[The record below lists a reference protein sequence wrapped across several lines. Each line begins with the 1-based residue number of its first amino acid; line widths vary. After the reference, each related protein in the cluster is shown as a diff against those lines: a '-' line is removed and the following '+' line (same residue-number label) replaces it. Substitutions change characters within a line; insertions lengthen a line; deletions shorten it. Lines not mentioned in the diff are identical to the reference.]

1 MPDALGFAL
10 NQILAPRRRFDGFA
24 ALARGLG
31 MDAVEIRN
39 DLPGVEIA
47 DATPAARVRDEAE
60 AAGVAILSINALQR
74 FNLWDRAREAE
85 AAALAAYARDC
96 GARALV
102 LCPLNARDDR
112 RGEAERRADL
122 ELALAAL
129 EPVLLDHELTGLVE
143 PLGFEESSLR
153 LKRTALDAVDAVD
166 GGRAFAVLHDTFHHH
181 LAGEAEM
188 FPERTGLVHISGVE
202 EPGLDR
208 AAMRDGH
215 RVLVGG
221 GDRLGNLEQ
230 IRALRRGGYAG
241 PLSFEAFARSVQDMG
256 DPAPALRDSMAFIR
270 AGLSEQ
276 ASEQARAPAA

>member
-10 NQILAPRRRFDGFA
+10 NHIAAPHRRFSEFA

-31 MDAVEIRN
+31 VDAVEIRN

-47 DATPAARVRDEAE
+47 DATPATRVRAEAE
-60 AAGVAILSINALQR
+60 AAGMAILSINALQR
-74 FNLWDRAREAE
+74 FNLWDPAREAE

-122 ELALAAL
+122 ERALAAL
-129 EPVLLDHELTGLVE
+129 GPVLRDHGLTGLIE

-153 LKRTALDAVDAVD
+153 FKRTALDAVDAVD
-166 GGRAFAVLHDTFHHH
+166 GGRVFALVHDTFHHH

-202 EPGLDR
+202 EPGLGR
-208 AAMRDGH
+208 ADMRDGH
-215 RVLVGG
+215 RVLVGR

-241 PLSFEAFARSVQDMG
+241 PLSFEPFARSVQDMG
-256 DPAPALRDSMAFIR
+256 DPAPALRESMAFIN
-270 AGLSEQ
+270 AGLF
-276 ASEQARAPAA
+276 EQARAPAA

>member
-10 NQILAPRRRFDGFA
+10 NHIAAPHRRFNDFA

-31 MDAVEIRN
+31 VGAVEMRN

-47 DATPAARVRDEAE
+47 DGTPARQVRAEAE

-74 FNLWDRAREAE
+74 FNVWDGAREAE
-85 AAALAAYARDC
+85 AAALAVYARDC

-102 LCPLNARDDR
+102 LCPLNALDDR
-112 RGEAERRADL
+112 RGEAERRRNL
-122 ELALAAL
+122 ERALAAL
-129 EPVLLDHELTGLVE
+129 MSILLDHGLTGLIE

-153 LKRTALDAVDAVD
+153 SKRTALDAVDAVD

-202 EPGLDR
+202 ELGLDR

-215 RVLVGG
+215 RVLVGR

-241 PLSFEAFARSVQDMG
+241 PLSFEPFARSVQDMG
-256 DPAPALRDSMAFIR
+256 DVAPALRDSMAFIC
-270 AGLSEQ
+270 AGMPEQ
-276 ASEQARAPAA
+276 AAEQARAPAA

>member
-10 NQILAPRRRFDGFA
+10 NHIAAPRRRFADFA
-24 ALARGLG
+24 TLARGLG
-31 MDAVEIRN
+31 MGAVEVRN

-47 DATPAARVRDEAE
+47 DETPAAQMRAEAE

-102 LCPLNARDDR
+102 LCPLNAHDDR

-122 ELALAAL
+122 ERALAAL
-129 EPVLLDHELTGLVE
+129 KPILLDHGLTGLIE

-202 EPGLDR
+202 EPDLAR

-215 RVLVGG
+215 RVLVGR

-230 IRALRRGGYAG
+230 IRVLVHGGYAG
-241 PLSFEAFARSVQDMG
+241 PLSFEPFARSVQDMD
-256 DPAPALRDSMAFIR
+256 DPAPALRESMAFIR
-270 AGLSEQ
+270 TGMSEQ
-276 ASEQARAPAA
+276 ASEQTRAPAA

>member
-10 NQILAPRRRFDGFA
+10 NHIVAPHRRFADLA
-24 ALARGLG
+24 ALARSLG
-31 MDAVEIRN
+31 MDAVEARN
-39 DLPGVEIA
+39 DLPGVEIE
-47 DATPAARVRDEAE
+47 DGTPAARVRGEAE
-60 AAGVAILSINALQR
+60 AAGVAVLSINALQR
-74 FNLWDRAREAE
+74 FNLWDRAREAD

-122 ELALAAL
+122 QRALAAL
-129 EPVLLDHELTGLVE
+129 KPILLDHGLTGLVE

-153 LKRTALDAVDAVD
+153 LKRTALDAIDAVD

-188 FPERTGLVHISGVE
+188 FPERTGLVHVSGVE
-202 EPGLDR
+202 DPGLSR
-208 AAMRDGH
+208 ADMRDGH
-215 RVLVGG
+215 RVLVGR

-230 IRALRRGGYAG
+230 IRALLRGGYAG
-241 PLSFEAFARSVQDMG
+241 PLSFEPFARSVQDLD
-256 DPAPALRDSMAFIR
+256 DPALALRESIAFIR
-270 AGLSEQ
+270 AGMAEQ
-276 ASEQARAPAA
+276 AQAPAA